1 MGKSL
6 TWLLPPTN
14 LPVEFEIQL
23 NSRILGFSILACLIA
38 ALVSG
43 AAPSLLSGRAG
54 LSEALKEGGRSG
66 GSGSHSH
73 RMRSIL
79 VVCEIALAMVAL
91 IGAGIFVRS
100 FENAS
105 KSKPG
110 FDPNHVLL
118 AQFYLTG
125 YTREQAKQFCFRL
138 RERLA
143 SSPGIFAVSYA
154 DTVPLGFGGDRGHDV
169 EIDGYVPAVSE
180 KMNFSRTLVAPGYFN
195 LMRIP
200 LLEGRDFTEAD
211 DENGTLVMIV
221 NQTFARRFFAG
232 SNPIGRKVRV
242 STGTVFNVVGMA
254 KDIKYRTLVEPPQ
267 PYFYMP
273 FKQRFQEG
281 FDIAFYLRTAGNP
294 NEAIA
299 TLRREA
305 VAIDPAAASFEAT
318 PLSEYITASLYPQKV
333 AAKLLAVLA
342 LTSLL
347 LSAVGLYSVIT
358 YAVSQRTHEIGIR
371 IALGARPGD
380 VVSMVIRQGMLLTLA
395 GLLAGCAGALA
406 AMRLVASMLVNVSAA
421 DPATYAAAALL
432 LGAVALLACYLP
444 ARRAAKVDPIVALR
458 HQ

>member
-1 MGKSL
+1 
-6 TWLLPPTN
+6 
-14 LPVEFEIQL
+14 
-23 NSRILGFSILACLIA
+23 
-38 ALVSG
+38 
-43 AAPSLLSGRAG
+43 
-54 LSEALKEGGRSG
+54 
-66 GSGSHSH
+66 
-73 RMRSIL
+73 
-79 VVCEIALAMVAL
+79 
-91 IGAGIFVRS
+91 
-100 FENAS
+100 
-105 KSKPG
+105 
-110 FDPNHVLL
+110 
-118 AQFYLTG
+118 
-125 YTREQAKQFCFRL
+125 
-138 RERLA
+138 
-143 SSPGIFAVSYA
+143 
-154 DTVPLGFGGDRGHDV
+154 
-169 EIDGYVPAVSE
+169 
-180 KMNFSRTLVAPGYFN
+180 
-195 LMRIP
+195 
-200 LLEGRDFTEAD
+200 
-211 DENGTLVMIV
+211 
-221 NQTFARRFFAG
+221 
-232 SNPIGRKVRV
+232 
-242 STGTVFNVVGMA
+242 
-254 KDIKYRTLVEPPQ
+254 VEPPQ